1 MTSAVVLLL
10 WAHLTPGAPPSTP
23 PPKKAA
29 LAPVIQRQDVAVRP
43 QAAVREKGS
52 DRQEPAGRQEQEA
65 ADTLVVCAP
74 ALRQALQPWLEHR
87 RSQGHRLLL
96 TTSVSSPEAI
106 QRAVRAA
113 ADRGALKHIVLVGD
127 VQNAPAEGA
136 DGNVSQPAASP
147 AGAQVGVAHVPTMLV
162 PAKIIQRWGSEANIA
177 SDQGYADLDGNGRPE
192 YAIGRLAVDSPEELQ
207 ALVRKIIAYER
218 QESVGTWRQR
228 INLIAGVGGFGV
240 LADAVLETA
249 VRSSLTRGIPPEYRT
264 SMTYA
269 SWRSPYCP
277 DPRAFRR
284 TTMERM
290 NEGCFCWV
298 YIGHGHPLALDQI
311 RVPTG
316 VAPILT
322 VNDAPRI
329 ACPEGHPIAVFLSCY
344 AGAFDGRQDCLAERL
359 VMNEQGPVAAIA
371 GSRVTMPYGMTV
383 LSDALMHQMFR
394 ERQATLGEVIL
405 AAKCQVWDGAEKG
418 PSEHPW
424 MDAIAR
430 ALSPKPHD
438 LAGER
443 REHLWLFNLLGDPL
457 LRMAHPQ
464 PIELQVP
471 SMISPGET
479 LTVRGQGQVAG
490 ECLVEL
496 TCRRGRMTFR
506 PEPRTQFDGT
516 HEGMAALD
524 EIYRKANEDRYAT
537 CVLTTTEP
545 NFTAE
550 LRVPEDVEGSCVVRA
565 FIRGE
570 HAFAMG
576 ATSLQVK
583 GAGDRMTDGIRT
595 EVAPTSELP
604 ETAATESSE
613 EDPAREARRP

>member
-10 WAHLTPGAPPSTP
+10 WAHLTPTAPP
-23 PPKKAA
+23 A
-29 LAPVIQRQDVAVRP
+29 APVAGEIPAAVIEQHDVFGPREPESRPLGGAVR
-43 QAAVREKGS
+43 S
-52 DRQEPAGRQEQEA
+52 EPA

-74 ALRQALQPWLEHR
+74 ALRQALRPWLEYR

-96 TTSVSSPEAI
+96 TTHVSSPEAI
-106 QRAVRAA
+106 QRAVRLV
-113 ADRGALKHIVLVGD
+113 ADRGSLRHIVLVGD
-127 VQNAPAEGA
+127 VQNGPAEHS
-136 DGNVSQPAASP
+136 DVKVSLQSP
-147 AGAQVGVAHVPTMLV
+147 PPNAQVGVAHVPTMLV
-162 PAKIIQRWGSEANIA
+162 PAKIIQRWGSEPNIA
-177 SDQGYADLDGNGRPE
+177 SDLGYADLDGNGRPE
-192 YAIGRLAVDSPEELQ
+192 FSIGRMAVDSPAELE

-218 QESVGTWRQR
+218 QDSMGTWRQR

-240 LADAVLETA
+240 LADSVLETA

-298 YIGHGHPLALDQI
+298 YIGHGHPLALDQV

-322 VNDAPRI
+322 INDAPRI
-329 ACPEGHPIAVFLSCY
+329 ACPQGNPIAVFLSCY

-418 PSEHPW
+418 PSDHPW

-430 ALSPKPHD
+430 VLSPKPHD

-457 LRMAHPQ
+457 LRMSHPQ

-471 SMISPGET
+471 SMIAPGET
-479 LTVRGQGQVAG
+479 LTVRGQGAVAG

-496 TCRRGRMTFR
+496 TCRRGRLTFR
-506 PEPRTQFDGT
+506 PEPRTKFDGT

-537 CVLTTTEP
+537 CSLTTTEP
-545 NFTAE
+545 SFTAQ

-570 HAFAMG
+570 EAFAMG
-576 ATSLQVK
+576 ATSLQVSARNEK
-583 GAGDRMTDGIRT
+583 KNDQPPSG
-595 EVAPTSELP
+595 SEASDDLP
-604 ETAATESSE
+604 ETAAAESPE
-613 EDPAREARRP
+613 VDPPREARLP